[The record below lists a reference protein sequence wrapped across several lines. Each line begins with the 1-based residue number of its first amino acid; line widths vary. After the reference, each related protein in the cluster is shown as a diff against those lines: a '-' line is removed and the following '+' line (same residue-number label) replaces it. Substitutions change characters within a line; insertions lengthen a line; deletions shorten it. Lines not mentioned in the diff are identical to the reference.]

1 MVFAVSLFIEG
12 IFDSEKTQMTP
23 TICPM
28 KSISYSSERG
38 DRSMTV
44 QNFIANDSP
53 KRPMFLYFLENQKHH
68 LLRAFLFRA
77 QAFPY
82 LSFRS
87 IVLHVHLRIDKTNVQ
102 PFS

>member
-44 QNFIANDSP
+44 QNFIGP
-53 KRPMFLYFLENQKHH
+53 KDPKDIDVPIFFRKPKTPPAQSFLVPSTSFPLSLLPLHSASRPPEN
-68 LLRAFLFRA
+68 R
-77 QAFPY
+77 
-82 LSFRS
+82 
-87 IVLHVHLRIDKTNVQ
+87 
-102 PFS
+102 